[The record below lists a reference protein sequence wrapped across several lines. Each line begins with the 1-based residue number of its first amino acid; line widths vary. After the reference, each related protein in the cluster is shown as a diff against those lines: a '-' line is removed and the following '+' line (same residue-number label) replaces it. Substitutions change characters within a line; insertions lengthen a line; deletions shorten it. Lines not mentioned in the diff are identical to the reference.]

1 MGGRLAGSPAVLMP
15 WLCVCRL
22 ELVATR
28 TARECSVAT
37 VSILCF
43 PSMLPTPSAVISSSS
58 PASTHLT
65 GAVRNSLSVSG
76 PADMLR
82 QSLTCWS
89 KTGSFPHS
97 KSNSPPYLMG
107 MLSISMKEVRVG
119 KTSCWDSMNIL
130 DVVIGSNHFLIQ
142 LQTVGKKEGAPMI

>member
-1 MGGRLAGSPAVLMP
+1 MLAGRLVGVARPLEAGRLDRAVWVNCVGGRLAGAPAVSIP

-58 PASTHLT
+58 PASIHLT
-65 GAVRNSLSVSG
+65 GAVRNNLSVPG

-89 KTGSFPHS
+89 RSGNFPHS
-97 KSNSPPYLMG
+97 KSNPPPYFMG
-107 MLSISMKEVRVG
+107 ILSISMKEDSVG
-119 KTSCWDSMNIL
+119 KTSW
-130 DVVIGSNHFLIQ
+130 
-142 LQTVGKKEGAPMI
+142 